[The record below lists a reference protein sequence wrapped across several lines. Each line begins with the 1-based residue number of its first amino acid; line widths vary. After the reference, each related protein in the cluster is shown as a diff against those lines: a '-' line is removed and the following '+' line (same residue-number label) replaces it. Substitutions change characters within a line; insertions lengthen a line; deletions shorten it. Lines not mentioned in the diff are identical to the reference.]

1 MLIIKNNFIPFKG
14 YLAITI
20 FPFVFVRNDSKYKF
34 DKVASNH
41 EHIHYIQQ
49 IEFLVACAVIMAVV
63 IPVTNISWW
72 WMFVCPGVYFL
83 WYGLEYC
90 IRYVAY
96 PSQREAYRNISFEQE
111 AYMNEE
117 DMHYLEN
124 RRMFAWVKYIGRKT
138 YEPGGAKDI
147 FNQDN
152 F

>member
-1 MLIIKNNFIPFKG
+1 MIKVLNNIIPFKG
-14 YLAITI
+14 YIALTAW
-20 FPFVFVRNDSKYKF
+20 PFIFVRKDISYKF
-34 DKVASNH
+34 DNIAENH
-41 EHIHYIQQ
+41 ENIHGRQQ
-49 IEFLVACAVIMAVV
+49 LEFLPVAALLMAVIILVSG
-63 IPVTNISWW
+63 ISWW
-72 WMFVCPGVYFL
+72 FMLVSPVIWFL
-83 WYGLEYC
+83 WYGIEYL
-90 IRYVAY
+90 IRDLAY
-96 PSQREAYRNISFEQE
+96 GSEREAYRNISFEQE